1 MISPAAGIASPRSR
15 DVFSH
20 FHFDMFIFVGQ
31 AAALGRRISV
41 FAERAEFG
49 VGPRMLRCTA
59 TWALFSLPAL
69 AL

>member
-1 MISPAAGIASPRSR
+1 MRTAVLVSMISPRAAIAPARSR

-41 FAERAEFG
+41 FVE
-49 VGPRMLRCTA
+49 
-59 TWALFSLPAL
+59 
-69 AL
+69 